1 MEPKSTAAGLR
12 MYQLIQFFL
21 SQGWHVV
28 FGTSA
33 VKNEHSID
41 LTSLGVKEIKI
52 TLNDSSFDRLIQKM
66 NPSIVL
72 FDRFITEEQFGWRIS
87 EFSPKS
93 MKVLDTE
100 DLHCLRKTRE
110 EAFLKGIKFSTSFL
124 LNSDIAKREIASIYR
139 CDISLIISS
148 FEMQL
153 LKEVFKVDSSLLC
166 HLPFFFDQISEVE
179 VNSWK
184 GFQERS
190 HFVTI
195 GNFLH
200 APNLDATNYLK
211 HEVWKKIRHEL
222 PTAELHIY
230 GAYPTQQVLELHH
243 PSSGFYVHGFTQQA
257 NKVIGN
263 AKVMLA
269 PLRFGA
275 GIKGKLTQAM
285 QNGTPSVTSSI
296 GAEGMHD
303 GLPWNGFIEDCIDD
317 FVDKAIELYSDQKK
331 WKQAQFDGIQI
342 INQCYYKK
350 KIQSKFS
357 IVLKKIFQNLAHH
370 RTQNFIG
377 QMMDHHSL
385 KSSKYLSKWIEEKN
399 KKSTS

>member
-1 MEPKSTAAGLR
+1 ML
-12 MYQLIQFFL
+12 QLIQFFL
-21 SQGWHVV
+21 SQGWRVV
-28 FGTSA
+28 FGTTA
-33 VKNEHSID
+33 VKNKNSID
-41 LTSLGVKEIKI
+41 LTSLGVEEVKI
-52 TLNDSSFDRLIQKM
+52 ALNDSSFDILIQKM

-110 EAFLKGIKFSTSFL
+110 EAFLKGIEFSTSFL

-139 CDISLIISS
+139 CDVSLIISS

-153 LKEVFKVDSSLLC
+153 LKEVFKVDSSLFC

-184 GFQERS
+184 RFEERS
-190 HFVTI
+190 HFVSI

-200 APNLDATNYLK
+200 APNLDATHYLK
-211 HEVWKKIRHEL
+211 HEVWKRIRHKL
-222 PTAELHIY
+222 PSAELHIY
-230 GAYPTQQVLELHH
+230 GAYPTQHVLELHN
-243 PSSGFYVHGFTQQA
+243 PSSGFYVHGFTEQG

-275 GIKGKLTQAM
+275 GIKGKLTNAM
-285 QNGTPSVTSSI
+285 RNGTPSVTSSI

-303 GLPWNGFIEDCIDD
+303 DLSWSGFIEDHIED
-317 FVDKAIELYSDQKK
+317 FVDKAIELHSNPKK
-331 WKQAQFDGIQI
+331 WKEAQLNGIQI
-342 INQCYYKK
+342 INQLYCKE
-350 KIQSKFS
+350 KILSKFAV
-357 IVLKKIFQNLAHH
+357 VLKKIFENLSHH

-399 KKSTS
+399 KLVR

>member
-1 MEPKSTAAGLR
+1 ML
-12 MYQLIQFFL
+12 QLIQFFI
-21 SQGWHVV
+21 SQGYQVV
-28 FGTSA
+28 FGTTA
-33 VKNEHSID
+33 VKNDNSID
-41 LTSLGVKEIKI
+41 LSSLGVQEIKI
-52 TLNDSSFDRLIQKM
+52 ALNDSSFDRLIQEM
-66 NPSIVL
+66 NPAIVL

-87 EFSPKS
+87 EFSPKTIR
-93 MKVLDTE
+93 VLDTE

-110 EAFLKGIKFSTSFL
+110 EAFLKGVKFSNNLL

-153 LKEVFKVDSSLLC
+153 LKEVFKVNTTLLC
-166 HLPFFFDQISEVE
+166 HLPFFFDQLSEVE

-184 GFQERS
+184 SFEERS
-190 HFVTI
+190 HFVSI

-200 APNLDATNYLK
+200 SPNLDAVKYLK
-211 HEVWKKIRHEL
+211 QDIWKRIRQQL

-230 GAYPTQQVLELHH
+230 GAYPTQQVLEFHS
-243 PSSGFYVHGFTQQA
+243 PTSGFFVHGYTEQA
-257 NKVIGN
+257 NKVIGD
-263 AKVMLA
+263 ARVMLA

-275 GIKGKLTQAM
+275 GIKGKLSSAM
-285 QNGTPSVTSSI
+285 QNGTPTVTSSI

-303 GLPWNGFIEDCIDD
+303 DLSWNGFIEDRIED

-331 WKQAQFDGIQI
+331 WKEAQLNGIQI
-342 INQCYYKK
+342 INQLYCKE

-357 IVLKKIFQNLAHH
+357 MVLKKIFENLAHN
-370 RTQNFIG
+370 RTHNFIG
-377 QMMDHHSL
+377 QMMHHHSL

-399 KKSTS
+399 KK

>member
-1 MEPKSTAAGLR
+1 ML
-12 MYQLIQFFL
+12 QLIQFFL
-21 SQGWHVV
+21 SQGWHVL
-28 FGTSA
+28 FGTTA
-33 VKNEHSID
+33 LKNKNSID
-41 LTSLGVKEIKI
+41 LTSLGVEEVKI
-52 TLNDSSFDRLIQKM
+52 ALNDSSFDILIQKM

-110 EAFLKGIKFSTSFL
+110 EAFLKGIEFSTSFL

-139 CDISLIISS
+139 CDLSLIISS

-153 LKEVFKVDSSLLC
+153 LKQVFKVDSSLLY
-166 HLPFFFDQISEVE
+166 HLPFFFDQISEVV

-184 GFQERS
+184 RFEERS
-190 HFVTI
+190 HFVSI

-211 HEVWKKIRHEL
+211 NEIWKRICQKL
-222 PTAELHIY
+222 PSAELHIY
-230 GAYPTQQVLELHH
+230 GAYPTPQVLELHD
-243 PSSGFYVHGFTQQA
+243 PSSGFYVHGFTPQA

-275 GIKGKLTQAM
+275 GIKGKLTEAM

-303 GLPWNGFIEDCIDD
+303 DLPWNGFIEDRIDD

-331 WKQAQFDGIQI
+331 WKQAQLNGIQI
-342 INQCYYKK
+342 INQHYCKK

-357 IVLKKIFQNLAHH
+357 IVLKKIFQNLANH

-399 KKSTS
+399 KKSTN